1 MHFDNLLSSSER
13 VKNIVEIQF
22 NCQRNIDTW
31 IDNFDNRLTS
41 SWLLIPFR
49 DFIICCVNITC
60 YIFIRQEQNLVNE
73 NEALT
78 SELWKHIFLVRRKIE
93 RKWYLI
99 ALNLIPHLF
108 EFFIVDIFVV
118 QCSVLLSGYRHCFVT
133 LSLWKYLFKRV
144 IFCSW

>member
-1 MHFDNLLSSSER
+1 MHFDNLLSSSEK

-60 YIFIRQEQNLVNE
+60 YIFIRH
-73 NEALT
+73 
-78 SELWKHIFLVRRKIE
+78 K
-93 RKWYLI
+93 RKWGINIRAVKTYFSCAQKNWKKVILNSI
-99 ALNLIPHLF
+99 KSNTAPVWIFHSWHFCCAVRCVIVGISAL
-108 EFFIVDIFVV
+108 
-118 QCSVLLSGYRHCFVT
+118 
-133 LSLWKYLFKRV
+133 
-144 IFCSW
+144 FCDTIIMKISIQTCYIL